1 MFVKISGVAIS
12 RLPPS
17 GCRPDPRASA
27 EIFHRGQRRNF
38 AYPFQVADDAK
49 QMGVHKTLYP
59 FYPFVCTGWTSI
71 LNPLSEMFSTLR
83 LSVMFF
89 LFINC
94 LISIFRALS
103 TISHNLRIINGQN
116 NMNGEKTRKLET
128 RKIVSSNEKYD
139 YMLTTLSDNLLK
151 LEHHTG
157 LKKLSRWI
165 TKIRQSNYS
174 FALSAY

>member
-1 MFVKISGVAIS
+1 
-12 RLPPS
+12 
-17 GCRPDPRASA
+17 
-27 EIFHRGQRRNF
+27 
-38 AYPFQVADDAK
+38 
-49 QMGVHKTLYP
+49 
-59 FYPFVCTGWTSI
+59 
-71 LNPLSEMFSTLR
+71 
-83 LSVMFF
+83 MFF

-157 LKKLSRWI
+157 LKKLSR
-165 TKIRQSNYS
+165 
-174 FALSAY
+174 